1 MSLLLALLAQIGPFP
16 GIGATPVSPLPP
28 EDQQHQARERAKRA
42 QENSSLPIPD
52 ADSQQGA
59 PVQTGSATSAAAAAQ
74 ARRAEAPDPN
84 SKLGACLGMISE
96 DPGAAADAAQDW
108 LKQSKGTERAQAG
121 QCLGSA
127 RAAQQDFGN
136 ARTAFIAARDAAAPA
151 DHLGRARLGA
161 MAGSAA
167 LAENDSPGALA
178 LLDVA
183 RSDAGAANQ
192 PKLVS
197 GVATDRARALVA
209 LKRDPEA
216 ATALADA
223 RGADPAN
230 PEAWLLSATLS
241 RRMNRLADAQAQ
253 IEQAAKLLPVDPEI
267 GLEAGVIAV
276 LSGHDEAARK
286 SWQSV
291 VAMAPQS
298 DEAARAKGY
307 LAQLDPPPGGTSVA
321 LPASTPASGR

>member
-42 QENSSLPIPD
+42 EDNASVPIPD
-52 ADSQQGA
+52 GGGPQPA

-74 ARRAEAPDPN
+74 ARRAAAPDPN

-96 DPGAAADAAQDW
+96 DPGAAGEAAEDW
-108 LKQSKGTERAQAG
+108 LKQSKGPERAQAG

-127 RAAQQDFGN
+127 LAAQQDFGN
-136 ARTAFIAARDAAAPA
+136 ARTAFIAARDATAPT

-161 MAGSAA
+161 MAGNAA
-167 LAENDSPGALA
+167 LAENDPAGALA

-183 RSDAGAANQ
+183 RSDAGAANES
-192 PKLVS
+192 KLAS
-197 GVATDRARALVA
+197 GISTDRARALVGI
-209 LKRDPEA
+209 KRDSEA

-223 RGADPAN
+223 RTADPAN

-241 RRMNRLADAQAQ
+241 RRMNKLADAQAQ

-291 VAMAPQS
+291 VAMAPKS
-298 DEAARAKGY
+298 DEALRAKAY
-307 LAQLDPPPGGTSVA
+307 LAQLDPAPSAAGPAATS
-321 LPASTPASGR
+321 ASGR